1 MSGPIPDFV
10 KGDYIVNSRD
20 VAVEWG
26 HCDPAGIVF
35 HPRFIEYFDWACALL
50 LQKATGLKKSQMVE
64 AYGFAGFPI
73 VDLQAKFLL
82 PITYGDDVKI
92 FSTVSSIKR
101 SSIGVKHCLTRDG
114 EVAVECTQT
123 RVWCVADP
131 ADPKK
136 LKGGA
141 VPDEVVARLRR
152 VG

>member
-1 MSGPIPDFV
+1 M
-10 KGDYIVNSRD
+10 KGDYIVNRRA
-20 VAVEWG
+20 VTVEWG

-50 LQKATGLKKSQMVE
+50 LQKATGLKKGEMQE

-82 PITYGDDVKI
+82 PITYGDAVEI
-92 FSTVSSIKR
+92 FSTVSGVKR
-101 SSIGVKHCLTRDG
+101 SSIGVKHCLTRNG

-123 RVWCVADP
+123 RVWCVTDP

-152 VG
+152 S